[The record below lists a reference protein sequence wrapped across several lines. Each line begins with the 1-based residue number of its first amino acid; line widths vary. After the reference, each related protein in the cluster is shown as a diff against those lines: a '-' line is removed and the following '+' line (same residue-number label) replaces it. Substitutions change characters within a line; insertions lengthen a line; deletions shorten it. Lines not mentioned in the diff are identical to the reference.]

1 MPAPAL
7 KSFASTDRF
16 LAEIAAPATLR
27 PGYVL
32 LGDEAFLYQ
41 RCRQGVLAA
50 LAPPET
56 RDFSLHDL
64 DLADTSIFEVLDRA
78 QTPSLMAPF
87 QVLFVRGLKTLYGRG
102 SKKAEFEAVDA
113 YFRSPNPQAVLL
125 FVADHLRIPTDL
137 RRMDFQ
143 DKERYD
149 RIRETLGD
157 WCGFVELARVSEDD
171 AIRWVAA
178 SAEARSIRFDADAAR
193 ELVDA
198 LGADMMMIASEF
210 EKLSLY
216 VSGRV
221 GGEGTGRI
229 TLGDVETM
237 VLAAKQ
243 RSLYEL
249 TDAISQRDRT
259 RALLLLHGLLNAS
272 DGGEDA
278 AIGHLYMLARTF
290 RQMLIILEKNVRDSR
305 AIWAV
310 LWQGFRM
317 PPFAAEDLIRQARR
331 YKSRRDLTRA
341 LRLVARAD
349 LELRSSPAN
358 KLLVLERLI
367 LAKERALATE
377 PEPPVGD
384 DAPTPPPTNSRWSCQ
399 GPPRTADCT
408 IYADRVIPALRASRS
423 IASIWLSRAVMFT
436 RTVFSGASALTR
448 NATAPRIAGSF
459 ASWSSVE
466 GSGSASPSSTIP
478 AMCSVSASTA
488 SSRASSSVLPAVM
501 HPGKSGKLTP

>member
-1 MPAPAL
+1 MPAPL
-7 KSFASTDRF
+7 KSFASVDRF
-16 LAEIAAPATLR
+16 LAEIASPTTLR

-41 RCRQGVLAA
+41 RCRQGVLAE

-64 DLADTSIFEVLDRA
+64 DLADTSIFDILDRA

-87 QVLFVRGLKTLYGRG
+87 QVLFVRNLKLLYGRG
-102 SKKAEFEAVDA
+102 SKKEEFAAIDA
-113 YFRSPNPQAVLL
+113 YFRRPNPQALLL

-137 RRMDFQ
+137 RRMDYQ
-143 DKERYD
+143 DRERYD
-149 RIRETLGD
+149 RIRDTLAD
-157 WCGFVELARVSEDD
+157 HCGFVELARVSEDD
-171 AIRWVAA
+171 AIRWAIA
-178 SAEARSIRFDADAAR
+178 SAESRSIRIDPDAAR
-193 ELVDA
+193 ELADA
-198 LGADMMMIASEF
+198 LGADMMSVAGEL
-210 EKLSLY
+210 EKLCLY
-216 VSGRV
+216 V
-221 GGEGTGRI
+221 EGKDHI

-259 RALLLLHGLLNAS
+259 RALLLLHGLLHAS

-290 RQMLIILEKNVRDSR
+290 RQMLIILENNVRDSR

-331 YKSRRDLTRA
+331 YKSRAALTRA
-341 LRLVARAD
+341 LRLIAKAD

-367 LAKERALATE
+367 LALATE
-377 PEPPVGD
+377 PTH
-384 DAPTPPPTNSRWSCQ
+384 PTYTPTHQ
-399 GPPRTADCT
+399 
-408 IYADRVIPALRASRS
+408 
-423 IASIWLSRAVMFT
+423 
-436 RTVFSGASALTR
+436 
-448 NATAPRIAGSF
+448 F
-459 ASWSSVE
+459 AME
-466 GSGSASPSSTIP
+466 
-478 AMCSVSASTA
+478 
-488 SSRASSSVLPAVM
+488 L
-501 HPGKSGKLTP
+501 

>member
-1 MPAPAL
+1 MPPL
-7 KSFASTDRF
+7 KSFASSDRF
-16 LAEIAAPATLR
+16 LAEIASPSSLR

-41 RCRQGVLAA
+41 RCRRGVLAA

-56 RDFSLHDL
+56 RDFSLYDL
-64 DLADTSIFEVLDRA
+64 DLADSSIFDILDRA

-87 QVLFVRGLKTLYGRG
+87 QVFFIRGLKNLYGRG
-102 SKKAEFEAVDA
+102 SKKAEFDA
-113 YFRSPNPQAVLL
+113 IEHYFRSPNPQAVLL

-137 RRMDFQ
+137 RKMDYQ

-149 RIRETLGD
+149 RIRDTLAD
-157 WCGFVELARVSEDD
+157 WCGFIELARVSEED
-171 AIRWVAA
+171 AIRWAIA
-178 SAEARSIRFDADAAR
+178 SAEARPNGQPIKLDPDAAR

-198 LGADMMMIASEF
+198 LGADMMLVSSEL
-210 EKLSLY
+210 EKLCLF
-216 VSGRV
+216 VSAPQPSKEVVILRPANEIGV
-221 GGEGTGRI
+221 LSEGALAPESKDLRLPSSSPTTLARNHI

-331 YKSRRDLTRA
+331 YKSRSALTRA
-341 LRLVARAD
+341 LRLVAKAD

-367 LAKERALATE
+367 LALTTE
-377 PEPPVGD
+377 PT
-384 DAPTPPPTNSRWSCQ
+384 PTPHVPTHQ
-399 GPPRTADCT
+399 
-408 IYADRVIPALRASRS
+408 
-423 IASIWLSRAVMFT
+423 
-436 RTVFSGASALTR
+436 
-448 NATAPRIAGSF
+448 F
-459 ASWSSVE
+459 AME
-466 GSGSASPSSTIP
+466 
-478 AMCSVSASTA
+478 
-488 SSRASSSVLPAVM
+488 L
-501 HPGKSGKLTP
+501 

>member
-1 MPAPAL
+1 MASL

-16 LAEIAAPATLR
+16 ITDIASPATLR

-32 LGDEAFLYQ
+32 LGDEVFLYD
-41 RCRQGVLAA
+41 RCRRAVLST
-50 LAPPET
+50 LAPEEN

-64 DLADTSIFEVLDRA
+64 DLAETSIFEVLDRA

-87 QVLFVRGLKTLYGRG
+87 QVLFVRNLKTLYGRG
-102 SKKAEFEAVDA
+102 SKKEEFAAIDA
-113 YFRSPNPQAVLL
+113 YFRSPNPSALIL

-137 RRMDFQ
+137 RKMDYQ
-143 DKERYD
+143 DKERYE

-157 WCGFVELARVSEDD
+157 WCGFVELARVEETD
-171 AIRWVAA
+171 AIKWVTTAA
-178 SAEARSIRFDADAAR
+178 ESRNVRFDPDAAR

-198 LGADMMMIASEF
+198 LGADMMLIASEF
-210 EKLSLY
+210 EKLFLY
-216 VSGRV
+216 VEGKNRV
-221 GGEGTGRI
+221 

-249 TDAISQRDRT
+249 TDAISAKDRP

-272 DGGEDA
+272 DGGEDS

-290 RQMLIILEKNVRDSR
+290 RQMLIISEKNVRDPH
-305 AIWAV
+305 AIWQV

-317 PPFAAEDLIRQARR
+317 PPFAAEDLIKQARR

-341 LRLVARAD
+341 IRLVARAD

-367 LAKERALATE
+367 LDLSTE
-377 PEPPVGD
+377 PKPTSYEP
-384 DAPTPPPTNSRWSCQ
+384 SYQ
-399 GPPRTADCT
+399 
-408 IYADRVIPALRASRS
+408 
-423 IASIWLSRAVMFT
+423 
-436 RTVFSGASALTR
+436 
-448 NATAPRIAGSF
+448 F
-459 ASWSSVE
+459 AME
-466 GSGSASPSSTIP
+466 
-478 AMCSVSASTA
+478 
-488 SSRASSSVLPAVM
+488 L
-501 HPGKSGKLTP
+501 